1 MLVRSDRPMESV
13 PPVEHEKGKLAS
25 TDVEK
30 AEEFK

>member
-1 MLVRSDRPMESV
+1 MESV